1 MEMLACTGVY
11 LYFAPMRSTLHEC
24 LKRWGKFGCGDVYV
38 SPGPMDVYE
47 GCIASSWDTGVWGA
61 LPLMRST
68 MSWDTGVWGAL
79 PLMRSTINE
88 CLEVGWGKCGCGDIY
103 LYPWAPWK
111 SLLPHTCNHM
121 LVWHSA
127 RSSFPDQNHFE
138 MPENSVILHLCY
150 HGWILQLMPFKLI
163 SVIGIYKLY
172 QTYKCYWN
180 INIYIYISI
189 YTYIYIYKLYQ
200 NIKQRH
206 II

>member
-88 CLEVGWGKCGCGDIY
+88 CLEVGWGKCGCGDICIPGPHGNHY
-103 LYPWAPWK
+103 CHTHATTCLYGTVHAVASQIRIILK
-111 SLLPHTCNHM
+111 CQRIL
-121 LVWHSA
+121 
-127 RSSFPDQNHFE
+127 SFCICVIMAGSF
-138 MPENSVILHLCY
+138 NSCPSDL
-150 HGWILQLMPFKLI
+150 
-163 SVIGIYKLY
+163 
-172 QTYKCYWN
+172 
-180 INIYIYISI
+180 
-189 YTYIYIYKLYQ
+189 
-200 NIKQRH
+200 
-206 II
+206 